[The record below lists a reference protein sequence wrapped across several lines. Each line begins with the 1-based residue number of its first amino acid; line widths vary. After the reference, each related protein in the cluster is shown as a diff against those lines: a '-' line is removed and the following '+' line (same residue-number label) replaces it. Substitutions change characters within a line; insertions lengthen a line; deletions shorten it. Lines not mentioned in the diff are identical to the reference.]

1 MSYTNLLVAN
11 DGPVRTI
18 TINRPDQ
25 LNALNRATI
34 DELDRA
40 LSEAE
45 GDTSVRVLMLT
56 GSGAKAFVAGADI
69 KEFAHFGV
77 EEGKALSADGHQ
89 KLFNHVERLNKPVI
103 AAVNGFALGGG
114 LELAMSCHFRVA
126 SETAKLG
133 LPEVGLGVIPGYGGT
148 QRLAQLVGKGKA
160 LEIILLGSSGMIP
173 AAEAH
178 QWGLVNHVVPAD
190 QLISTCMEL
199 ASKIARNSPT
209 ALGAAIRA
217 VNAGYEP
224 GANGLQREIEE
235 FGKCFGTADFKEGT
249 SAFMEKRKAEG
260 ITWTSSCAADDA
272 DGGRRWAAR
281 RLEEPSRHHQADQ
294 ISGTSSSL
302 SCCPHRPIEDL
313 PGSIPRRFRY
323 SGSA

>member
-1 MSYTNLLVAN
+1 MSYQNLLIA
-11 DGPVRTI
+11 DEGAIRTI

-40 LSEAE
+40 LNEAE
-45 GDTSVRVLMLT
+45 ADKNVRVLIIT

-69 KEFAHFGV
+69 KEFAHFSV
-77 EEGKALSADGHQ
+77 EEGKALSANGHN
-89 KLFNHVERLNKPVI
+89 KLFDHVERLNKPVI

-148 QRLAQLVGKGKA
+148 QRLARLVGKGKA
-160 LEIILLGSSGMIP
+160 MEMIFLGGPGMIK
-173 AAEAH
+173 ADEAL

-190 QLISTCMEL
+190 QLLAKCNEL
-199 ASKIARNSPT
+199 AAAIAKNSPT

-249 SAFMEKRKAEG
+249 SAFMEKRKAEF
-260 ITWTSSCAADDA
+260 
-272 DGGRRWAAR
+272 
-281 RLEEPSRHHQADQ
+281 
-294 ISGTSSSL
+294 SG
-302 SCCPHRPIEDL
+302 E
-313 PGSIPRRFRY
+313 
-323 SGSA
+323 